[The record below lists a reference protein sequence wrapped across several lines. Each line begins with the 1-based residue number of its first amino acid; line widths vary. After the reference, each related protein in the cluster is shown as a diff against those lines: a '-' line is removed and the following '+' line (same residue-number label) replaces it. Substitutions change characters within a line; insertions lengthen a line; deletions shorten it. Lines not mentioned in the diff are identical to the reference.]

1 MVLESIDKL
10 FVCIDLVWMYV
21 SVWVRRKTKGIIIIC
36 LYTIC
41 MVYMELVAIN
51 DDVVI
56 TSSQC
61 EWWYPIDKPE
71 SQ

>member
-1 MVLESIDKL
+1 
-10 FVCIDLVWMYV
+10 
-21 SVWVRRKTKGIIIIC
+21 
-36 LYTIC
+36 